1 MGWFGGLVIQTNNSV
16 PGNFEA
22 LPVTDTTTTYFTRG
36 KIKPTSGTYS
46 GMTAQAALLSLE
58 GGDIRFRIDGVSPP
72 TSTSGHY
79 MVSGDTFLL
88 IGAQAINQFRAIK
101 AGDTDGTLTAT
112 YFF

>member
-22 LPVTDTTTTYFTRG
+22 LIVSDSSTYFARG
-36 KIKPTSGTYS
+36 KIKPTTGTYA

-58 GGDIRFRIDGVSPP
+58 GGDIRFRIDGISPP
-72 TSTSGHY
+72 TSSSGHY

>member
-1 MGWFGGLVIQTNNSV
+1 MSWFGGIVIQTNNSV
-16 PGNFEA
+16 PGNFEV
-22 LPVTDTTTTYFTRG
+22 LTVNDSSSYFSRG

-58 GGDIRFRIDGVSPP
+58 GGDIRFRIDGISPP
-72 TSTSGHY
+72 TSTSGHL

-88 IGAQAINQFRAIK
+88 VGAQAVNQFRAVR
-101 AGDTDGTLTAT
+101 AGDADGTLTST

>member
-22 LPVTDTTTTYFTRG
+22 LTVSDSSTYFTRG
-36 KIKPTSGTYS
+36 KIKPTTGTYA

-58 GGDIRFRIDGVSPP
+58 GGDIRFRLDGISPP
-72 TSTSGHY
+72 TSTTGHA

-88 IGAQAINQFRAIK
+88 IGAQAVNQFRAIRS
-101 AGDTDGTLTAT
+101 GDTDGVLTAT